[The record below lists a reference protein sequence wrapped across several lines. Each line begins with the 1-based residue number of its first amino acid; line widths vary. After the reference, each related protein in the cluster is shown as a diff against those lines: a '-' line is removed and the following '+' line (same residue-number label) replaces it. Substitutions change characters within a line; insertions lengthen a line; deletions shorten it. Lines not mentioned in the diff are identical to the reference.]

1 MYGIGHSWRAFY
13 GKYIHTFRQNQNI
26 CSELKWMFNQVEYTR
41 KGGQPSFLNASHHV
55 IEYTN
60 KETIALRALLLN
72 WLVRATSAPFIIFWE
87 REERRRNHLHTGM
100 RSCLQ
105 LSPKNIGNEAK
116 NGDYFSSDGQNSFGR
131 WLTTNDYV
139 PIFRKWPIEHYK
151 QEITSSNLIWLNTLV
166 ALLVSNRVVSP
177 CYTITT
183 PFATLLQIVEK

>member
-1 MYGIGHSWRAFY
+1 MRRTDFFPKRVSSCYW
-13 GKYIHTFRQNQNI
+13 IHQQGDHCVESATTKLI
-26 CSELKWMFNQVEYTR
+26 SESYFCPIYYLLR
-41 KGGQPSFLNASHHV
+41 KRR
-55 IEYTN
+55 
-60 KETIALRALLLN
+60 KEKKSLAHWNEKL
-72 WLVRATSAPFIIFWE
+72 
-87 REERRRNHLHTGM
+87 
-100 RSCLQ
+100 CLQ

-116 NGDYFSSDGQNSFGR
+116 KGDYFSSDGQNSFGR

-139 PIFRKWPIEHYK
+139 PIFRKWPIEYYK